1 MFIDEIIS
9 YLKGNEFLNTSLL
22 TKYNKN
28 RLYYAVKQ
36 PDGNIK
42 VVLPFIFENKNFLKL
57 SEYKEGIE
65 GATQRVIEEIK
76 QEMIKKK
83 RFLPLAG
90 YFGRIYKALYEPLT
104 VVNCDLNLGYDLWR
118 ADKYNYIEGDKIYLM
133 LRMIFKEKDAKEI
146 AKQIDELCN
155 ELHKF
160 IKNISINL
168 LIEETKNIINQKYL
182 RDRLD
187 ELDLVCFIANNSKPA
202 RRYTEVRRHYRI
214 AGPKDIN
221 IPFECPE
228 ELEPIEIELK
238 YGKKVKGLGIKKGE
252 IFIITGRNAQGK
264 TTLLQAIDSGR
275 DDHLIGDGREFII
288 TTKSL
293 SKASTGSMEMS
304 GQDISLFFQKL
315 PPGIKGSPK
324 AVYGTASGSMYM
336 AYQIQRAI
344 NNKTKL
350 ILIDEDKKISIDEV
364 EINFKH
370 FPGHTPGCMTIEID
384 EFMFSGDFIFKG
396 SIGRVD
402 FPYSNPN
409 DMKKSLE
416 KVLTC
421 DKNFQIYTGHGNPTT
436 LFNAYEISGVTPAS
450 LEILHIYIKMA
461 QKLNREPFN

>member
-1 MFIDEIIS
+1 MFIDEVIS
-9 YLKGNEFLNTSLL
+9 NLKGNEFLNTSLL
-22 TKYNKN
+22 TKSNKN

-42 VVLPFIFENKNFLKL
+42 VVLPFVFENKNFLKL
-57 SEYKEGIE
+57 SKYRDGIE

-76 QEMIKKK
+76 KEIIKKK

-133 LRMIFKEKDAKEI
+133 LRMIFKENDAKNIAKEI
-146 AKQIDELCN
+146 NNLCYD
-155 ELHKF
+155 LDKF
-160 IKNISINL
+160 IKNISIDL
-168 LIEETKNIINQKYL
+168 LIEEAKNIINQKYL
-182 RDRLD
+182 RDKLD
-187 ELDLVCFIANNSKPA
+187 ELGLVCFIANNSKPA
-202 RRYTEVRRHYRI
+202 RKYTDVRRHYRI
-214 AGPKDIN
+214 AGPKDVN

-228 ELEPIEIELK
+228 ELEPMEIELK
-238 YGKKVKGLGIKKGE
+238 YGKKVKGLGIKKKE

-315 PPGIKGSPK
+315 PPGIKGNPK

-344 NNKTKL
+344 KNKTKL
-350 ILIDEDKKISIDEV
+350 ILIDEDNSAV
-364 EINFKH
+364 NLLV
-370 FPGHTPGCMTIEID
+370 
-384 EFMFSGDFIFKG
+384 SGVLSKWFEG
-396 SIGRVD
+396 V
-402 FPYSNPN
+402 
-409 DMKKSLE
+409 KSLAEIIMEDRE
-416 KVLTC
+416 KLGDSAFIIVTSSLDLLTALG
-421 DKNFQIYTGHGNPTT
+421 DRAMYLEDHKAKYLDLDYFREELGKYYLELASKFIGTKT
-436 LFNAYEISGVTPAS
+436 L
-450 LEILHIYIKMA
+450 K
-461 QKLNREPFN
+461 